1 MVEKKCKYFY
11 SEPYMTPNNF
21 DLEVN
26 VNEIPANIPKEE
38 NILNLGYRLQKLMPP
53 TKYLHLNLDSQIV
66 DTHEHIDIV
75 TGLKVN
81 NKRVEFL

>member
-1 MVEKKCKYFY
+1 
-11 SEPYMTPNNF
+11 MTPNNF